1 MIRDYVKEIVKI
13 IRSTK
18 DADKLKDL
26 LSDYH
31 EKDIA
36 EAITQ
41 LSGQER
47 AKLYNILDIQTVAE
61 IFSYIDD
68 VQKYLEELTIDK
80 AAKVVSYMDADDAVD
95 VLDDLSENKKNEIVN
110 NLDEVTGKD
119 VRKLL
124 SYEEDEIGSWMTNNY
139 VSITDDLTIRG
150 AMSELVR
157 QAGKHDNISTI
168 YVVDKDGKFA
178 GTIEL
183 KDLIIARENDNLSDI
198 ISSSYPYVFE
208 KEKVSDCIEK
218 ITEYEEDS
226 IPVLTMEGRIAG
238 IVTSTDIVEM
248 VDDAMGDD
256 YAKLAGYKSVNKLH
270 SIYLGKE
277 EQKIDLNYITELY
290 GEKTNVDIEVNGAL
304 KDKARKNFKGT
315 IDFKTGSKKAKGK
328 ENEYCT
334 LLSDTSYSKALPMLL
349 CTEDDVE
356 GEHST
361 ATGKVDD
368 NELFYIMTRGISE
381 KEAKKMIVKAKFN
394 SVIQGIKEETV
405 QNLILEEVDR
415 RLD

>member
-1 MIRDYVKEIVKI
+1 MKYTLKYGLGQLKFDIKIQLEDILRLSSTGEDNDETRLAERSSEINDIIGKLYLRPSETKKKKSNDDGKKKYKSKYDKNRIKDILTEDELKVMEQYVFSFESGNNKLFKEYWADRKKTEIPLI
-13 IRSTK
+13 TTIFFRCILRIK
-18 DADKLKDL
+18 DTYRGSLDKLWEDWNLITEEFNESIYKSQDEING
-26 LSDYH
+26 YH
-31 EKDIA
+31 NGICSA
-36 EAITQ
+36 QIGAN
-41 LSGQER
+41 
-47 AKLYNILDIQTVAE
+47 ANIHVT
-61 IFSYIDD
+61 
-68 VQKYLEELTIDK
+68 
-80 AAKVVSYMDADDAVD
+80 
-95 VLDDLSENKKNEIVN
+95 IVN
-110 NLDEVTGKD
+110 
-119 VRKLL
+119 LL
-124 SYEEDEIGSWMTNNY
+124 NTKINNFYSVNSNIEDESKTLFSMVEFGGKYNVVNY
-139 VSITDDLTIRG
+139 
-150 AMSELVR
+150 
-157 QAGKHDNISTI
+157 
-168 YVVDKDGKFA
+168 
-178 GTIEL
+178 
-183 KDLIIARENDNLSDI
+183 
-198 ISSSYPYVFE
+198 
-208 KEKVSDCIEK
+208 
-218 ITEYEEDS
+218 
-226 IPVLTMEGRIAG
+226 
-238 IVTSTDIVEM
+238 
-248 VDDAMGDD
+248 

-361 ATGKVDD
+361 ATGKVDE

>member
-1 MIRDYVKEIVKI
+1 MDKSNNVLVDNINIDAKEDTKANIIVIYK
-13 IRSTK
+13 SQ
-18 DADKLKDL
+18 DENDG
-26 LSDYH
+26 YH
-31 EKDIA
+31 NGVCNAQIGA
-36 EAITQ
+36 NA
-41 LSGQER
+41 
-47 AKLYNILDIQTVAE
+47 NIHVT
-61 IFSYIDD
+61 
-68 VQKYLEELTIDK
+68 
-80 AAKVVSYMDADDAVD
+80 
-95 VLDDLSENKKNEIVN
+95 IVN
-110 NLDEVTGKD
+110 
-119 VRKLL
+119 LL
-124 SYEEDEIGSWMTNNY
+124 NTKINNFYSVNSNIEDESKTLFSMVEFGGKYNVVNY
-139 VSITDDLTIRG
+139 
-150 AMSELVR
+150 
-157 QAGKHDNISTI
+157 
-168 YVVDKDGKFA
+168 
-178 GTIEL
+178 
-183 KDLIIARENDNLSDI
+183 
-198 ISSSYPYVFE
+198 
-208 KEKVSDCIEK
+208 
-218 ITEYEEDS
+218 
-226 IPVLTMEGRIAG
+226 
-238 IVTSTDIVEM
+238 
-248 VDDAMGDD
+248 

-361 ATGKVDD
+361 ATGKVD
-368 NELFYIMTRGISE
+368 EKALFYIMTRGISE